1 MDEDRAEGTARN
13 FGGKVQEGIGKV
25 TGNPRTQAEG
35 LANQAVGAAQDLYEQ
50 AADTARETASSSRK
64 RCGERSRPSRIP
76 AP

>member
-1 MDEDRAEGTARN
+1 MEEAAMDEDRAEGTARN

-50 AADTARETASSSRK
+50 AADTARETASS
-64 RCGERSRPSRIP
+64 
-76 AP
+76 